1 MNERGNRISMKRF
14 ILFILFGIVLTSC
27 NQQDPSSQQTSL
39 RISAASSL
47 TTVMKEIKKQYEN
60 KHPEQKI
67 TIHYASSGTL
77 AHQLIQGAPS
87 DLYISA
93 SERWMDKVVREGL
106 IQQEDVQPLLKNRL
120 ILASYQGNEIQ
131 ISQLADEAFNQFAMG
146 DPESVPAGAY
156 AKQALEHAK
165 VWKTVKDKAV
175 YGKNVRQVA
184 SYIQSQ
190 NVEAGFVYQSDVQAL
205 KGIQESQVIS
215 EKYHEPITYPMGMIS
230 ESQNH
235 SLVVFLKYLKGPEAK
250 KVFQS
255 YGFVPIE

>member
-1 MNERGNRISMKRF
+1 MKRF
-14 ILFILFGIVLTSC
+14 ILFIIIGIFLTSC

-60 KHPEQKI
+60 KHPGQKI
-67 TIHYASSGTL
+67 TIQYGSSGTL

-93 SERWMDKVVREGL
+93 SERWMDEVVREGL

-120 ILASYQGNEIQ
+120 ILASYQGNEIK
-131 ISQLADEAFNQFAMG
+131 ISQLDDESLDQFAMG

-156 AKQALEHAK
+156 AKQALEYAK
-165 VWKTVKDKAV
+165 VWETVKDKAV
-175 YGKNVRQVA
+175 YGKNVRQVS

-190 NVEAGFVYQSDVQAL
+190 NVEAGLVYQSDVQDL
-205 KGIQESQVIS
+205 KGVNESQVIP
-215 EKYHEPITYPMGMIS
+215 EEYHEPITYPMGMIN
-230 ESQNH
+230 ESQKS
-235 SLVVFLKYLKGPEAK
+235 SLMQGFIKYLKGPEAK